1 MCRAASVC
9 EQDNERNLLLENDEG
24 QGQGLNVNTRPG
36 GQTQSPAFSRA
47 SAQSRDSNVSPYA
60 GTTNTSGAGTGSGY
74 GSVGSQADGYEA
86 VGVDTA
92 LPDQRGRPERSWLDR
107 LSLTQRR
114 ILYAYCDVLV
124 LDNDLNII
132 YE

>member
-9 EQDNERNLLLENDEG
+9 VQDDERNLLLENDEG
-24 QGQGLNVNTRPG
+24 QGQGLSVNTRPG
-36 GQTQSPAFSRA
+36 GPTPSPAFSRA

-74 GSVGSQADGYEA
+74 GSDGSQTGGYEA
-86 VGVDTA
+86 VGVGAA
-92 LPDQRGRPERSWLDR
+92 LPDQRGRPERSWLDH

-114 ILYAYCDVLV
+114 ILYAL
-124 LDNDLNII
+124 
-132 YE
+132 